1 MRRSAF
7 LATWG
12 APMPDFYNTGTV
24 SVASGTTT
32 VTLSA
37 GLWSDVLAGDEIQ
50 IGDLPGRAI
59 ASLTDATHLEL
70 ATPIGVDAVGE
81 VYTLLRNAPS
91 RFTSGY
97 LAEQV
102 RALVARAGVLESA
115 RPNYEVQSLGANS
128 PPGSPVTNDMYVV
141 GTSPTG
147 AWSGQANN
155 LAQWTGSAWLFTAAD
170 HGMSVVSVATGVL
183 SIWNGTAWL
192 AYVAPTSFMQ
202 TLLDDTTAAEARTT
216 LGATAFR
223 AIGTLTGAAGSFARF
238 TGAGGADAVM
248 QAIAG
253 TVSQSGGTPTGAL
266 FEKGSNGNGNYVKF
280 ADGTMI
286 CWAQFTTRAINVASA
301 AVIGGFRSAEITPTF
316 PVAFAAVPAVVT
328 FATGGTGSGGA
339 STGTATTV
347 NNAAATTTGGFAFY
361 LAASQNTAVAAC
373 GYVAIG
379 RWY

>member
-1 MRRSAF
+1 
-7 LATWG
+7 
-12 APMPDFYNTGTV
+12 MPDIYTTGTV
-24 SVASGTTT
+24 SVAAGTTT
-32 VTLSA
+32 VTGS
-37 GLWSDVLAGDEIQ
+37 GVLWSDVRAGDEIQ

-70 ATPIGVDAVGE
+70 ATPIGVDVVGE

-102 RALVARAGVLESA
+102 RALVARAGVLEAA
-115 RPNYEVQSLGANS
+115 RPNYEVQSLGSNA

-147 AWSGQANN
+147 AWAGRANN

-170 HGMSVVSVATGVL
+170 HGMSVVSVATGVI
-183 SIWNGTAWL
+183 SVWNGTSWL
-192 AYVAPTSFMQ
+192 AYVAPTSFIQ
-202 TLLDDTTAAEARTT
+202 TLMDDTTAAEARTT

-223 AIGTLTGAAGSFARF
+223 AMGTLTAAAGSFARF
-238 TGAGGADAVM
+238 TGTGGADAVM

-266 FEKGSNGNGNYVKF
+266 FESGSNGNGNYVKF

-286 CWAQFTTRAINVASA
+286 CWATFTTRQVNVASS

-316 PVAFAAVPAVVT
+316 PVAFASAPAVVT

-339 STGTATTV
+339 STGAATTV
-347 NNAAATTTGGFAFY
+347 NNAAATSATGFAFY
-361 LAASQNTAVAAC
+361 LAASQSTTVAAA

-379 RWY
+379 RWF